1 MTFSPLPSFS
11 LAGRVALVTGAGRGI
26 GRAIAEVF
34 AQAGARVILCAR
46 SGNEIGAVA
55 AALRDAGHQ
64 AEAHACD
71 VTDRTG
77 FAALVAGLDR
87 LDVFVNN
94 AGTNRP
100 RPHLEVTEADFDLI
114 VGLNLRAAYF
124 AQASVAARMVALGQ
138 GGSIINM
145 SSMLGHIGAAD
156 RSVYCATKWG
166 VEGMTKAT
174 AIELAPHRI
183 RVNTICPTF
192 IDTPLT
198 RPYFESADFGQHV
211 MRMIKLG
218 RLGQVEDITGA
229 ALYLASDASSLMTG
243 SSIVLDGGWTAE

>member
-1 MTFSPLPSFS
+1 MSFSPLPTFS
-11 LAGRVALVTGAGRGI
+11 LKGRTALITGAGRGI
-26 GRAIAEVF
+26 GRAVAEVY
-34 AQAGARVILCAR
+34 AQAGAHVVLCAR
-46 SGNEIGAVA
+46 TEAEVA
-55 AALRDAGHQ
+55 QAAQALRQAGFS
-64 AEAHACD
+64 AEAKPVD

-77 FAALVAGLDR
+77 FENVVSGLER

-100 RPHLEVTEADFDLI
+100 APHLEVTEEDFDAIL
-114 VGLNLRAAYF
+114 GLNLKAAYF
-124 AQASVAARMVALGQ
+124 AQQTVAKRMVALGG
-138 GGSIINM
+138 GGSVINM

-156 RSVYCATKWG
+156 RSVYCASKWAI
-166 VEGMTKAT
+166 EGMTKAT
-174 AIELAPHRI
+174 AIELAPHGI
-183 RVNTICPTF
+183 RVNSICPTF

-198 RPYFESADFGQHV
+198 KPYFQKAGFGDHV
-211 MRMIKLG
+211 MGMIKLG

>member
-1 MTFSPLPSFS
+1 MTLSPLPTFS
-11 LAGRVALVTGAGRGI
+11 LAQRTALITGAGRGI

-34 AQAGARVILCAR
+34 AQAGAHVVLCAR
-46 SGNEIGAVA
+46 TGAEIGAVA
-55 AALRDAGHQ
+55 AELRAAGLK
-64 AEAHACD
+64 AEARPVD
-71 VTDRTG
+71 VTDRQG
-77 FAALVAGLDR
+77 FAALVDGMER
-87 LDVFVNN
+87 LDIFVNN

-100 RPHLEVTEADFDLI
+100 RPHLEVTEEDFDLI
-114 VGLNLRAAYF
+114 VGLNLKAAYF
-124 AQASVAARMVALGQ
+124 AQQAVARRMVDLGH
-138 GGSIINM
+138 GGSVINM

-174 AIELAPHRI
+174 SIELAPHGI

-198 RPYFESADFGQHV
+198 RPYFENPEFGRHV
-211 MRMIKLG
+211 RRMIKLG
-218 RLGQVEDITGA
+218 RLGQVGDITGA

-243 SSIVLDGGWTAE
+243 NSIVLDGGWTAE

>member
-1 MTFSPLPSFS
+1 MRFSPLPNFS
-11 LAGRVALVTGAGRGI
+11 LSGRTALVTGAGRGI
-26 GRAIAEVF
+26 GRAVAEVY
-34 AQAGARVILCAR
+34 AQAGAHVVLCAR
-46 SGNEIGAVA
+46 TEAEIEAVA
-55 AALRDAGHQ
+55 TTLRQAGHS
-64 AEAHACD
+64 ADFRVAD
-71 VTDRTG
+71 VTDCQG
-77 FAALVAGLDR
+77 FAAIVAEMER

-100 RPHLEVTEADFDLI
+100 APHLEVTEADFDLI
-114 VGLNLRAAYF
+114 VGLNLKAAYF
-124 AQASVAARMVALGQ
+124 AQQAAARHMVALGR
-138 GGSIINM
+138 GGSLINM
-145 SSMLGHIGAAD
+145 SSMLGHVGAAD
-156 RSVYCATKWG
+156 RSVYCATKWA

-174 AIELAPHRI
+174 AIELAPHGI

-198 RPYFESADFGQHV
+198 RPYFEKAGFGDHV

-243 SSIVLDGGWTAE
+243 NSIVLDGGWTAE

>member
-1 MTFSPLPSFS
+1 MTMTPLPTFSLQ
-11 LAGRVALVTGAGRGI
+11 GRTALVTGAGRGI
-26 GRAIAEVF
+26 GRAIAEVY
-34 AQAGARVILCAR
+34 AQAGAEVVLCAR
-46 SGNEIGAVA
+46 TVDEIEAVA
-55 AALRDAGHQ
+55 SEMRGAGFK
-64 AEAHACD
+64 ARARPCD
-71 VTDRTG
+71 VTDTSAV
-77 FAALVAGLDR
+77 AALVHGLER

-114 VGLNLRAAYF
+114 VGLNLKAAYF
-124 AQASVAARMVALGQ
+124 AQQAVARRMVALGA

-145 SSMLGHIGAAD
+145 SSMLGHIGASD

-166 VEGMTKAT
+166 IEGMTKAT
-174 AIELAPHRI
+174 AIELAPHGI

-198 RPYFESADFGQHV
+198 KPYFENPEFGQHV

-218 RLGQVEDITGA
+218 RLGRVEDIVGA
-229 ALYLASDASSLMTG
+229 ALYLGSDAASLMTG
-243 SSIVLDGGWTAE
+243 NSIVLDGGWTAE